1 MTDSNNPPPN
11 LDLIRMV
18 QAARMQHDREALPSQ
33 AGGVYWI
40 EAKRQTGD
48 YPAPTPRSGQWVVE
62 TTLQDVDALWLK
74 VRQATEAGHLGHK
87 SKVSTAAGPGQRD
100 PNARLICVRT
110 YDGDDT
116 ADVARVR
123 AALRSSG
130 IEGEWRYEK
139 DRES

>member
-1 MTDSNNPPPN
+1 MADSKHLPAN

-18 QAARMQHDREALPSQ
+18 QEARMRHDREALPSQ

-48 YPAPTPRSGQWVVE
+48 YPAPTPRSGQWVIE
-62 TTLQDVDALWLK
+62 TTLQEVDALWLK
-74 VRQATEAGHLGHK
+74 VKQATEAGQLGHK
-87 SKVSTAAGPGQRD
+87 SKVSTAAGPGKRH

-110 YDGDDT
+110 YDGDDA
-116 ADVARVR
+116 ADIVRVCE
-123 AALRSSG
+123 ALRSLG
-130 IEGEWRYEK
+130 VEGAWRYEK